1 VKKIPNV
8 SYFLNA
14 SMILV
19 NKRNDFYFVIQIRTN
34 SNQRIEKFQ
43 IKIYVFDKDLFQ
55 IFLFKN
61 KPKLHM

>member
-1 VKKIPNV
+1 
-8 SYFLNA
+8 
-14 SMILV
+14 MILV